1 MSSMRMDRK
10 WPKLEDTRLLGKRVS
25 RLDGPDKVT
34 GHAKYTYDQNPK
46 DLLYAKFAWCPYGHA
61 KIKSIDVSRA
71 AKMPGVVRAFE
82 LVKAGDELNY
92 AGLEVAVVAAD
103 TEERAREAARAIVV
117 EYEVLPHN
125 AEDKDFAAIP
135 KEFLGK
141 PRDRK
146 NGDAAKAFEEAEVT
160 SVGQY
165 GCAQITHCCLESH
178 GSVSQFK
185 DDEHVVVWTST
196 QAISGIPEQVASIT
210 GVEQKNVEAICHVL
224 GGGFGSKF
232 SLDSWDATALR
243 IAEETKRPVKVML
256 ERDQELMIAGSR
268 PSGYADV
275 RVAAKKDG
283 TITGWMSEGWGSA
296 GAGGGSNLT
305 LPYVFGGIPN
315 VRVTHTGIMTNAGPA
330 RAWRAPGHP
339 QSALVTMSAIEDLA
353 AKLGMDPL
361 ALVRKNLAL
370 TGQLADIYAEE
381 LDIADR
387 MMQWTA
393 KWKPRDSKQ
402 GVIRTG
408 LGLSLHTWG
417 GGGHESNCDVR
428 IHADGS
434 VDLAMG
440 TQDLGSGT
448 KTVVGIVVA
457 ETLGLPLE
465 AVTVKIGE
473 SKFPPSGGSGGST
486 TVGGVSSS
494 ARVGAVDA
502 ANQLFAK
509 IAGELGVAPEQLEA
523 RDGVIRVVGEP
534 DKKIAFKDACR
545 AIGPNPIIG
554 RGKEDRALMNSGVGG
569 VQMAEVEVDTET
581 GVVTVLKVV
590 AVQDCG
596 TIVDLKTAES
606 QVFGGV
612 IMGITSALYEERVL
626 DPVTGMVL
634 NPDMEFYRLAGAGDV
649 GEIEVHMMQTER
661 HHARG
666 VIGLGEPPV
675 ISPMAAVAN
684 AVANA
689 LGVRVPRCP
698 ITPREVLL
706 ALGKAGA

>member
-1 MSSMRMDRK
+1 MSSMRMDK
-10 WPKLEDTRLLGKRVS
+10 NWPKLEDTRLLGKRVS
-25 RLDGPDKVT
+25 RLDGPDKVS
-34 GHAKYTYDQNPK
+34 GRAKYTYDQNPK
-46 DLLYAKFAWCPYGHA
+46 DLLYAKFAWCPYGRA
-61 KIKSIDVSRA
+61 KIKSIDVTKA
-71 AKMPGVVRAFE
+71 AEMPGVVSAFALRKE
-82 LVKAGDELNY
+82 GDELRY
-92 AGLEVAVVAAD
+92 AGVEVAVVAAD

-117 EYEVLPHN
+117 TYEVLPHN
-125 AEDKDFAAIP
+125 AEDKDFDAVP

-141 PRDRK
+141 PRERK
-146 NGDAAKAFEEAEVT
+146 AGDVDKAFAEAEVKH
-160 SVGQY
+160 SGEY
-165 GCAQITHCCLESH
+165 GCAQITHCCLEPH
-178 GSVSQFK
+178 GSVSHFK
-185 DDEHVVVWTST
+185 DDEHVAIWSST
-196 QAISGIPEQVASIT
+196 QAISGIAEQVASIS
-210 GVEQKNVEAICHVL
+210 GVEAKNVEAVCHVL

-268 PSGYADV
+268 PSGYAKV
-275 RVAAKKDG
+275 QIAATKDG
-283 TITGWMSEGWGSA
+283 TLTGWISESWGSA
-296 GAGGGSNLT
+296 GAGGSSNLS
-305 LPYVFGGIPN
+305 LPYVFNGIPN
-315 VRVTHTGIMTNAGPA
+315 VRLSHTGITTHAGPA
-330 RAWRAPGHP
+330 RAWRAPSHP
-339 QSALVTMSAIEDLA
+339 QSALVTMSAIEDA
-353 AKLGMDPL
+353 AALVGMDPL

-387 MMQWTA
+387 MMQWSA

-408 LGLSLHTWG
+408 HGLSLHTWG

-428 IHADGS
+428 IHNDGT
-434 VDLAMG
+434 VDLTMG
-440 TQDLGSGT
+440 TQDLGTGT
-448 KTVVGIVVA
+448 KTVVAIVVA

-465 AVTVKIGE
+465 AVAVRIGE
-473 SKFPPSGGSGGST
+473 GRFPPSGGSGGST

-509 IAGELGVAPEQLEA
+509 VAAELGAPAERLEA
-523 RDGVIRVVGEP
+523 RDGVIRVIDEP
-534 DKKIAFKDACR
+534 GKSIAFKDACR
-545 AIGPNPIIG
+545 LIGPNPIVG
-554 RGKEDRALMNSGVGG
+554 HGKEDGSLMNSGVGG
-569 VQMAEVEVDTET
+569 VQMAEVEVDSET
-581 GVVTVLKVV
+581 GVVTVTKFV

-596 TIVDLKTAES
+596 TIIDLKTAES

-612 IMGITSALYEERVL
+612 IMGITSALYEERVI

-634 NPDMEFYRLAGAGDV
+634 NPDLEFYRLAGIGDV

-661 HHARG
+661 HHSRG
-666 VIGLGEPPV
+666 VIGLGEPPA

>member
-1 MSSMRMDRK
+1 
-10 WPKLEDTRLLGKRVS
+10 
-25 RLDGPDKVT
+25 
-34 GHAKYTYDQNPK
+34 
-46 DLLYAKFAWCPYGHA
+46 
-61 KIKSIDVSRA
+61 
-71 AKMPGVVRAFE
+71 
-82 LVKAGDELNY
+82 
-92 AGLEVAVVAAD
+92 
-103 TEERAREAARAIVV
+103 
-117 EYEVLPHN
+117 
-125 AEDKDFAAIP
+125 
-135 KEFLGK
+135 
-141 PRDRK
+141 
-146 NGDAAKAFEEAEVT
+146 
-160 SVGQY
+160 
-165 GCAQITHCCLESH
+165 
-178 GSVSQFK
+178 
-185 DDEHVVVWTST
+185 
-196 QAISGIPEQVASIT
+196 
-210 GVEQKNVEAICHVL
+210 
-224 GGGFGSKF
+224 
-232 SLDSWDATALR
+232 
-243 IAEETKRPVKVML
+243 
-256 ERDQELMIAGSR
+256 
-268 PSGYADV
+268 
-275 RVAAKKDG
+275 
-283 TITGWMSEGWGSA
+283 
-296 GAGGGSNLT
+296 
-305 LPYVFGGIPN
+305 
-315 VRVTHTGIMTNAGPA
+315 
-330 RAWRAPGHP
+330 
-339 QSALVTMSAIEDLA
+339 
-353 AKLGMDPL
+353 
-361 ALVRKNLAL
+361 
-370 TGQLADIYAEE
+370 
-381 LDIADR
+381 
-387 MMQWTA
+387 
-393 KWKPRDSKQ
+393 
-402 GVIRTG
+402 
-408 LGLSLHTWG
+408 
-417 GGGHESNCDVR
+417 VR

-509 IAGELGVAPEQLEA
+509 VAGELGVAPEQLEA

-545 AIGPNPIIG
+545 AIGPNPIVG
-554 RGKEDRALMNSGVGG
+554 RGKEDRSLMNSGVGG
-569 VQMAEVEVDTET
+569 VQMAEVEVDVET
-581 GVVTVLKVV
+581 GVVTVSKVV

-606 QVFGGV
+606 QVYGGV

-626 DPVTGMVL
+626 DPITGMVL

-661 HHARG
+661 HHQRG